1 MRCAQSPCLCVT
13 GAQLCTHHKA
23 SPFCVIQA
31 CRTGSQWSTPTTNLT
46 SSGRSA
52 PILAQPWTCLYPSTC
67 SCPLCSP
74 TSTSNTCLQVGF
86 VSLLTSPSNT
96 ATPASR
102 WVLSFCWQPFQHSNT
117 CLQVAFVCLLT
128 ALPTQQHLP
137 PGGFCLSVDSPSYT
151 ATPASRWV
159 LSLCWPAL
167 PTQQHLPPGGFCLSV
182 DSPSNPATP
191 ASRWVLSLCWPALP
205 TQQHLPPGGLLS
217 VCWQPFLHSNT
228 CLQVG
233 FCLSVCW
240 QPFLHSN
247 TCLQVGFCLSVDSP
261 SYTATPASRWA
272 FVCLLTALPTQ
283 QHLPPGCLF
292 LCLSVDWPFPH
303 SNTCPQVGFCLSV
316 DSPSYTATPASRVFV
331 SLSLCWPTLPTQQHL
346 PPGGLLSP
354 LSVNQPFLN
363 SDICLQVGVC
373 LSVDQPFQHSN
384 TCPQVGFCLLYLS
397 TSPSYTATPAPRW
410 AFVSF
415 IYQPALPTQQH
426 LPPGGLLSVSSFA
439 THCPRLSPP
448 SPPPLPPPI
457 PIHYWGRKTLCW
469 LLITVHPLFHRFR
482 PAEGHARQQLEP
494 EPPPE
499 AATLQQ
505 AAAACPVQLWSLPA
519 QPGKGAASRCW
530 KSLLPGAFSALVGH
544 LDLKQKQNNKRWITW
559 QLSFVSFLIAKDTQC
574 MMLYKQRIGQ
584 GICMDSYPYEEVLMV
599 KLF

>member
-1 MRCAQSPCLCVT
+1 MPYREPVVHTHDQLNFIGPERAYTRTAMNLPVPVNMFLPPVQPYINQQHLPPGGFCLSVD
-13 GAQLCTHHKA
+13 
-23 SPFCVIQA
+23 
-31 CRTGSQWSTPTTNLT
+31 
-46 SSGRSA
+46 
-52 PILAQPWTCLYPSTC
+52 
-67 SCPLCSP
+67 
-74 TSTSNTCLQVGF
+74 
-86 VSLLTSPSNT
+86 
-96 ATPASR
+96 
-102 WVLSFCWQPFQHSNT
+102 QPFQHSNT
-117 CLQVAFVCLLT
+117 CLQVGFVFLLT

-137 PGGFCLSVDSPSYT
+137 PGGFCLSVDQPFQHSNTCLQVGFCLSVDSPSYT
-151 ATPASRWV
+151 ATPASRWAFV
-159 LSLCWPAL
+159 
-167 PTQQHLPPGGFCLSV
+167 CLL
-182 DSPSNPATP
+182 T
-191 ASRWVLSLCWPALP
+191 ALP
-205 TQQHLPPGGLLS
+205 TQQHLPPGGL
-217 VCWQPFLHSNT
+217 
-228 CLQVG
+228 
-233 FCLSVCW
+233 LSVCW

-303 SNTCPQVGFCLSV
+303 SNTYPQVGFCLSV

-363 SDICLQVGVC
+363 SDICLRVGVC

-426 LPPGGLLSVSSFA
+426 LPPGGLLSPLSINQPFLHSNTCLQVDCFLSVLLPHTA
-439 THCPRLSPP
+439 LGCLPR
-448 SPPPLPPPI
+448 PPPLPPPI